1 MFIPIEKMR
10 QLREQAKNGDERARQ
25 ILNMQ
30 MKGEDFSS
38 LLEEHFKPVQQEPI
52 VEAPATNPNQINQ
65 EQKSKLQEFLDYNEV
80 KEGDPEYND
89 MVEAFYQ
96 ENPGLRPN
104 ENESEPDQNQQQEV
118 KPGLLDE
125 LSDKVKELL
134 SVCDKAIIN
143 VADDNE
149 NDITGATLKGTLSTL
164 QEIKQSTLDAFEKIK
179 ELKAS
184 MNKKVEEKEEN
195 QL

>member
-1 MFIPIEKMR
+1 M
-10 QLREQAKNGDERARQ
+10 
-25 ILNMQ
+25 
-30 MKGEDFSS
+30 
-38 LLEEHFKPVQQEPI
+38 
-52 VEAPATNPNQINQ
+52 
-65 EQKSKLQEFLDYNEV
+65 
-80 KEGDPEYND
+80 
-89 MVEAFYQ
+89 
-96 ENPGLRPN
+96 
-104 ENESEPDQNQQQEV
+104 
-118 KPGLLDE
+118 
-125 LSDKVKELL
+125 SDKVKELL